1 MPIEDLDQFDE
12 GLTPTREIDRMAQV
26 DEEGQTVLESAS
38 TEQAELDGLLVKLS
52 TGGLSL
58 SVAIGAFRSSEQT
71 RWLEASWFAFLLCV
85 VLVVAS
91 KYLSV
96 ETHRKA
102 YLGIEHEDSARR
114 QKAEGTARTLDQ
126 LLGLLNYGA
135 GVAFLAG
142 AFLTVLHVLNVQ

>member
-1 MPIEDLDQFDE
+1 
-12 GLTPTREIDRMAQV
+12 MAQV
-26 DEEGQTVLESAS
+26 DEGQKVLESAS
-38 TEQAELDGLLVKLS
+38 TEQAEIDDLLVKLS

-58 SVAIGAFRSSEQT
+58 SVGIGAFRSSEQT

-102 YLGIEHEDSARR
+102 YLGIEHEDSTTRK
-114 QKAEGTARTLDQ
+114 KAEGTSRTLDQ
-126 LLGLLNYGA
+126 LLGVLNYGA

-142 AFLTVLHVLNVQ
+142 ALLTVLHVLNID